1 MRLAPIG
8 MRAMLAIVLP
18 IALPMLVAAA
28 LKIPLKNI
36 VLKLLKALV

>member
-28 LKIPLKNI
+28 LQIPLKEI